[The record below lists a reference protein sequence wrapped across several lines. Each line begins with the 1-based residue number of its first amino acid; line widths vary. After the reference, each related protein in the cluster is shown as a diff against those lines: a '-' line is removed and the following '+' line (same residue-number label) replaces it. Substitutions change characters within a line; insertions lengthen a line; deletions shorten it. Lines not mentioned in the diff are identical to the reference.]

1 MAQRASPE
9 NFQRG
14 VENYLKNKGY
24 INTLES
30 LQYECSLQ
38 DKEAQVQAVEQASG
52 RQHIL
57 LQPRDDPKAY
67 SEQYSQLRQFVSGA
81 SLDAYKMELEQA
93 LILILIFILIFI
105 FILILPP
112 SLVPT
117 SAPDLHSPKSGSL
130 IAGAFPHLCALLSPD
145 DSQRPS

>member
-1 MAQRASPE
+1 MAQSE
-9 NFQRG
+9 EKFERG
-14 VENYLKNKGY
+14 IANYLQKKGY

-30 LQYECSLQ
+30 LQYECSLP

-52 RQHIL
+52 RQNIL

-93 LILILIFILIFI
+93 LILILIFI

-117 SAPDLHSPKSGSL
+117 SAPDLYSPKSGSL